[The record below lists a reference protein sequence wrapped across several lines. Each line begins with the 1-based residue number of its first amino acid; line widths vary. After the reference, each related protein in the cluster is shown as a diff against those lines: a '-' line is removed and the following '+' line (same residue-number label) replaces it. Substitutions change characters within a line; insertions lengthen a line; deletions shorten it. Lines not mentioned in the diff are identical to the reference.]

1 MKLKEPL
8 SFAGRLYDA
17 GESVKGKLPLDMIEA
32 LRKHN
37 KLDEEQAETE
47 SEIVGS
53 TDDGTGTGG
62 DDGLIDLDK
71 LPIIGDTILSPEDF
85 AKLPAPDQKERLKAL
100 EIDPA
105 SNAENRVEQYED
117 WYYEQIDNADPDAQ

>member
-8 SFAGRLYDA
+8 NFAGRLYDA
-17 GESVKGKLPLDMIEA
+17 GESVKGKLPLDMIDA

-37 KLDEEQAETE
+37 KLDEDQAETE
-47 SEIVGS
+47 VLGQ
-53 TDDGTGTGG
+53 TDDGLS
-62 DDGLIDLDK
+62 DPDK
-71 LPIIGDTILSPEDF
+71 LPIMSDAILSPEDF

-117 WYYEQIDNADPDAQ
+117 WYYEQIDNTDPDVQ